1 LKNKGRGFGGS
12 DQGIGSIQKDH
23 SFQDSVYEVLCR
35 FAITDKYLLL
45 RKRAQM
51 DSLYPFKFT
60 PVYKEKIWGGQKI
73 NQVLHHEVGDLSNCG
88 EAWLVSGVNDDPS
101 VVSNG
106 FLAGNELNELV
117 EVYMGDLVGEKVYDT
132 YGDIFPI
139 LVKVIDSNDWL
150 SVQVH
155 PDDELAEKMH
165 IGSGKTE
172 MWYVLQSDDKAQLIS
187 GFNQK
192 IDQVAYQKALE
203 NKKLK
208 DILQFVEAKKED
220 VFFIPSGKIHA
231 LGPGLLI
238 AEIQQTSDNTF
249 RVYDWDRVDE
259 KGIGRQLHTAEALQ
273 AIDFENDSEAKSSY
287 RIKSNGSSTLV
298 NCEYF
303 TTNIVDLDKPLRKDY
318 SEIDSFVIL
327 MCVGGSCELRWEGQA
342 MHLDLS
348 ETVLIPNLI
357 EEIEIYP
364 KGNCKL
370 LEVYIP

>member
-1 LKNKGRGFGGS
+1 MV
-12 DQGIGSIQKDH
+12 QTEGIGSIQPDR
-23 SFQDSVYEVLCR
+23 SPQDSIYVVLCR

-51 DSLYPFKFT
+51 DILYPFKFT

-73 NQVLHHEVGDLSNCG
+73 SQILKHNVGDLPNCG
-88 EAWLVSGVNDDPS
+88 EVWLVSGVNDDPS

-132 YGDIFPI
+132 YGDVFPI

-172 MWYVLQSDDKAQLIS
+172 MWYVLQSDDHAQLIS

-192 IDQVAYQKALE
+192 IDQDTYQKALN

-208 DILQFVEAKKED
+208 DILQFVDAKKED

-249 RVYDWDRVDE
+249 RVYDWDRVDN

-273 AIDFENDSEAKSSY
+273 AIDFENETEAKTKY
-287 RIKSNGSSTLV
+287 RIKPDGSSSLV
-298 NCEYF
+298 NCEFF
-303 TTNIVDLDKPLRKDY
+303 TTNLVDLNKPLRKDY

-327 MCVGGSCELRWEGQA
+327 MCVDGSCELRWDGQA
-342 MHLDLS
+342 MHLALS

-357 EEIEIYP
+357 DEIELYP

>member
-1 LKNKGRGFGGS
+1 MVQPKWN
-12 DQGIGSIQKDH
+12 GIAQFYPLFWDSIYVV
-23 SFQDSVYEVLCR
+23 FCR
-35 FAITDKYLLL
+35 FTITDKYLLL

-51 DSLYPFKFT
+51 DILYPFKFT

-73 NQVLHHEVGDLSNCG
+73 SQILKHEVGDMPNCG

-101 VVSNG
+101 VVTNG

-117 EVYMGDLVGEKVYDT
+117 EVYMGDLVGEKVYDL
-132 YGDIFPI
+132 YGDVFPI

-155 PDDELAEKMH
+155 PDDELAEKMN

-172 MWYVLQSDDKAQLIS
+172 MWYVLQADDHAQLIS

-192 IDQVAYQKALE
+192 IDQDAYQKALNN
-203 NKKLK
+203 NKIK
-208 DILQFVEAKKED
+208 DILQFTDVKKED

-259 KGIGRQLHTAEALQ
+259 KGVGRQLHTEEALK
-273 AIDFENDSEAKSSY
+273 AIDFENDTEAKTNY
-287 RIKSNGSSTLV
+287 RVKTDGSSCLV
-298 NCEYF
+298 NCDFF
-303 TTNIVDLDKPLRKDY
+303 TTNLIDLNKPLRKDY

-327 MCVGGSCELRWEGQA
+327 MCVNGTCDLRWEGQSMQIA
-342 MHLDLS
+342 LS

-357 EEIEIYP
+357 DEIELYP
-364 KGNCKL
+364 NGNCKL